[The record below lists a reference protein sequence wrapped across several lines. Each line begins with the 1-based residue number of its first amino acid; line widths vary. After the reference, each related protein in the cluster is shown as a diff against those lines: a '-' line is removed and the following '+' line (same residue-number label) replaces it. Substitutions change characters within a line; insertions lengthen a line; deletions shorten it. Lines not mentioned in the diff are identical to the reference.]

1 MRLIS
6 RNCAELCVVLE
17 AIRRRTIVV
26 FVFAFAILWLSKY
39 KLGRRRIR
47 RRFSLVDRIP
57 TQLRHLRELLNVS
70 DEVCKDALRMDRVA
84 FARLCSLLHTLGG
97 LRNSKYVSVQEKVA
111 MFLTVLSHHTKNR
124 SIKFQFKRSGHTV
137 SKYFHHVLQS
147 VLKLHQLFLV
157 QPDPVPE
164 DSPDPRWQDFKGCL
178 GALDGTYIDARVPTV
193 DQARYRN
200 RKGQPSINVLGVC
213 DRDMKFVYVLTG
225 WEGSAADVR
234 VLRDAVTRPNG
245 LKVPKGNYYLADN
258 GYPNCEGFL
267 TPYKG
272 VRYHLSE
279 WSSRR
284 P

>member
-47 RRFSLVDRIP
+47 RRLSLVDRIS

-70 DEVCKDALRMDRVA
+70 DEVCKDAFRMDRVA
-84 FARLCSLLHTLGG
+84 FDRLCSLLHTLGG
-97 LRNSKYVSVQEKVA
+97 LPNSKYVSVQEKVA
-111 MFLTVLSHHTKNR
+111 MFFTVLSHHTKNR

-147 VLKLHQLFLV
+147 VMKLHQLFLV
-157 QPDPVPE
+157 QPEPVPE
-164 DSPDPRWQDFKGCL
+164 DCPDPRWQDFKGCL
-178 GALDGTYIDARVPTV
+178 GALDETYIAAHVPIV

-200 RKGQPSINVLGVC
+200 RKGQPSVNVLGVC
-213 DRDMKFVYVLTG
+213 DQCTKK
-225 WEGSAADVR
+225 
-234 VLRDAVTRPNG
+234 RPG
-245 LKVPKGNYYLADN
+245 RPPRCRL
-258 GYPNCEGFL
+258 
-267 TPYKG
+267 G
-272 VRYHLSE
+272 VR
-279 WSSRR
+279 R
-284 P
+284 PQAVAFYLKSDRKNGVGLVATNPI